1 MRMDGTAM
9 DEGALPLRTTSTPA
23 RRARRSVRACERR
36 GARRAMPPRRDAPSR
51 GAAPAVIVWLALLVL
66 PCDGV
71 AQSDVDL
78 AKQSQNPV
86 AT

>member
-1 MRMDGTAM
+1 
-9 DEGALPLRTTSTPA
+9 
-23 RRARRSVRACERR
+23 
-36 GARRAMPPRRDAPSR
+36 MPPRRDAPSR